1 MNMRADRLLSLMLLL
16 EARGKM
22 TAQDLAEELE
32 VSRRTILRDIDA
44 LSFAGIPI
52 YAEGGHGGGISLDE
66 NYRVKLNGLKEAEVQ
81 ALILSNNAALLAD
94 IGLEQAAERSL
105 LKLLSAL
112 PSLHEQTARHI
123 QNRIYIDPIWWWR
136 GDYRPTSLKELQQ
149 AVYEDRLIEIIYQK
163 HNGDVIQ
170 RVVEPYGMIAKAGV
184 WYLVAAHGDGYRSYR
199 VSRIKHVSILED
211 YFSRDP
217 TFDLATYWQTSV
229 AEFITHRSVYK
240 FTLKIA
246 NDRLNFVKWYAP
258 GSYELIET
266 ASEDWFTARF
276 EVESLEVAV
285 MFVFGL
291 GVNARILEP
300 RELQETILQRSRLIS
315 QSATANQDV
324 NHPG

>member
-1 MNMRADRLLSLMLLL
+1 MRADRLLSLMLLL

-52 YAEGGHGGGISLDE
+52 YAEGGHGGGIALDE
-66 NYRVKLNGLKEAEVQ
+66 NYRVKLNGLKETEVQ

-105 LKLLSAL
+105 LKLLTAL

-136 GDYRPTSLKELQQ
+136 GDYRPTPLKELQQ
-149 AVYEDRLIEIIYQK
+149 AVYEDRLIEIVYQK

-199 VSRIKHVSILED
+199 VSRIKRVSILED

-217 TFDLATYWQTSV
+217 TFDLATYWQASV
-229 AEFITHRSVYK
+229 AEFITHRSLFT
-240 FTLKIA
+240 FTLKVA
-246 NDRLNFVKWYAP
+246 NNMMNFVKWYTP

-300 RELQETILQRSRLIS
+300 RELQETVLQRSRLIS
-315 QSATANQDV
+315 QSANLDV
-324 NHPG
+324 NNPD